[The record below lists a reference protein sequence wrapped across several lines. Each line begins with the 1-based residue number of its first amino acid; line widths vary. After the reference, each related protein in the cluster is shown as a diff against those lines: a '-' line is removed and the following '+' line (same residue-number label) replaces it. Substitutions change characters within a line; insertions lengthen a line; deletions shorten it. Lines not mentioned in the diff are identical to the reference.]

1 MEKMKYYLDSEFAI
15 NLKELIG
22 KPLKQV
28 DFEKIIQNCSSGSLP
43 ITIWAGDRGVAIHY
57 GVDEFPISPFDDYPL
72 SYLVQ
77 GETPEHPKSGTD
89 RLVHLRN
96 QRLSKV
102 GVIRVG
108 VKGFYN
114 NNEFLDLEMDLSL
127 VLHTELGFIALQRTY
142 LDDFA
147 VNIQLGS
154 SGDELK
160 LLLPSFDDETDLEY
174 RYEITHSVITLT

>member
-1 MEKMKYYLDSEFAI
+1 M
-15 NLKELIG
+15 
-22 KPLKQV
+22 
-28 DFEKIIQNCSSGSLP
+28 
-43 ITIWAGDRGVAIHY
+43 
-57 GVDEFPISPFDDYPL
+57 
-72 SYLVQ
+72 
-77 GETPEHPKSGTD
+77 
-89 RLVHLRN
+89 
-96 QRLSKV
+96 
-102 GVIRVG
+102 IRVG